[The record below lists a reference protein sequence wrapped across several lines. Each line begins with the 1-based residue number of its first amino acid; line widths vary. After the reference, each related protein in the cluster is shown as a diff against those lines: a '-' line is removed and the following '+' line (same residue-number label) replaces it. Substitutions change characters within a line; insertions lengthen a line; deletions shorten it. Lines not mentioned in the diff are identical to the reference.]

1 MLNDPTR
8 KKMPS
13 TLPIISLGK
22 SDPPFER
29 TEHPVFVEMS
39 NIWKRF
45 PGVIANQGI
54 DLELRTGEVHALLG
68 ENGAGKSTLMHIL
81 SGMYQADA
89 GIIRING
96 EEVQFRSPAD
106 GIAKGIG
113 MVHQHFRLVEMLTAA
128 ENIHLGWNETPW
140 RVTPAALAGRIE
152 KFCQEFG
159 LQVDPNAR
167 IWQLSTGEQQRVEIL
182 RVLARGAR
190 TLILDEPTS
199 VLTPREADEL
209 FRVARG
215 LAASGRCIVLITH
228 KLDEVLAVSDR
239 VTVLRN
245 GRVVAECNTKECDRQ
260 TLATMLI
267 GQDFVSRLHRNKR
280 QPGKPV
286 LEVHGISTL
295 GDRGL
300 PALTDLDLTIREG
313 EILGIA
319 GVAGNGQS
327 ELAQVLSGLRLA
339 QKGKIAIDGIDL
351 TEKSPHQYVDAGV
364 GHIPEDRHGMGLMI
378 DLSVIDNSI
387 LREYKRPPIAR
398 GLRIDQTET
407 NRFTKELVKRAEVKV
422 SNLKSPVRHLSG
434 GNQQRLLAGRETRVA
449 SRLLIAVHPTQGLDV
464 GATEEVRR
472 VLMDHRNNGSAVL
485 LISEDLDEI
494 LILSDRIAVMYSGR
508 IVGEFDAGAAK
519 RGDIG
524 LLMGGAKLS
533 EVGA

>member
-1 MLNDPTR
+1 
-8 KKMPS
+8 MPL
-13 TLPIISLGK
+13 TLSAASSGE
-22 SDPPFER
+22 SNPPFES
-29 TEHPVFVEMS
+29 TDHPVFVEMS

-54 DLELRTGEVHALLG
+54 NLGLHTGEVHALLG

-81 SGMYQADA
+81 SGMYQPDA
-89 GIIRING
+89 GVIRING
-96 EEVQFRSPAD
+96 EGVQFHSPAD
-106 GIAKGIG
+106 AISKGIG
-113 MVHQHFRLVEMLTAA
+113 MVHQHFQLVEMLTAA
-128 ENIHLGWNETPW
+128 ENIHLGWSETPW
-140 RVTPAALAGRIE
+140 RVTSAALAERTE
-152 KFCQEFG
+152 RLCEEFG
-159 LQVDPNAR
+159 LQVDPNAK

-209 FRVARG
+209 FRVARD

-245 GRVVAECNTKECDRQ
+245 GRVVAECDTSGCDRQ

-267 GQDFVSRLHRNKR
+267 GQDFISRLHRGER

-286 LEVHGISTL
+286 LDVRGVSTL
-295 GDRGL
+295 SDRGL
-300 PALTDLDLTIREG
+300 PALTDLDLTIHEG

-327 ELAQVLSGLRLA
+327 ELAQVLSGLRPV
-339 QKGKIAIDGIDL
+339 QKGTIAIDGVEL
-351 TEKSPHQYVDAGV
+351 TRKSPNQYVDAGV
-364 GHIPEDRHGMGLMI
+364 GHIPENRQGMGLMT

-387 LREYKRPPIAR
+387 LREYKRSPIGR
-398 GLRIDQTET
+398 GFRIDQIET
-407 NRFTKELVKRAEVKV
+407 VRFTWELVQRADVKV
-422 SNLKSPVRHLSG
+422 SDVKSPVRHLSG

-472 VLMDHRNNGSAVL
+472 VLMDHRNEGSAVL

-494 LILSDRIAVMYSGR
+494 LILSDRIVVMYSGR
-508 IVGEFDAGAAK
+508 VVGEFDAGAAK
-519 RGDIG
+519 RADIG

-533 EVGA
+533 EAGT